1 LTEVFKNKKRFIALF
16 FKLLLL
22 GSPKYYGAKSLKTGG
37 PFFIVGDSCDGKFIS
52 LIGQIKIV
60 PMMKKYELES

>member
-1 LTEVFKNKKRFIALF
+1 MELNRRFGNDIIA
-16 FKLLLL
+16 
-22 GSPKYYGAKSLKTGG
+22 G